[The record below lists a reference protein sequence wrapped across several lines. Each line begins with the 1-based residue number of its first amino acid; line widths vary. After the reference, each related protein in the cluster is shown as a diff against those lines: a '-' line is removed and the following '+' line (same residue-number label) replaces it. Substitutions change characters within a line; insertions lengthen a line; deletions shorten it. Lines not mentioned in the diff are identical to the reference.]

1 MRIVTASPWP
11 RIALAFHPAIT
22 LVAFLLAWA
31 SAVIPAWVADKRE
44 LRDKPASLLLPK
56 PPAKGSK
63 IFLERITPLWNRMSF
78 T

>member
-1 MRIVTASPWP
+1 M
-11 RIALAFHPAIT
+11 
-22 LVAFLLAWA
+22 VAFLLAWA
-31 SAVIPAWVADKRE
+31 SAVIPAWVAAKRE
-44 LRDKPASLLLPK
+44 LRDKSASLLLPK